1 MSLVLEKLKLSNPSV
16 KTSFSLQVFSPIT
29 LYMGKK
35 ESKYVIYH
43 ILAWN
48 RNSNHYH
55 YVPHEKNKKIS

>member
-1 MSLVLEKLKLSNPSV
+1 MDMKKIQPRSSYSMSLVLEKLKLSNPSV

-43 ILAWN
+43 ILA
-48 RNSNHYH
+48 
-55 YVPHEKNKKIS
+55 